1 MEVRLFSSVMTG
13 CETTGSLFANQP
25 FFFSRAPQ
33 PQDGG
38 ISRKEKLMK
47 NDLATYE
54 TLQKEKGTIDGRKII
69 SFVPLSREEEIKG
82 YCDRARND
90 CFFLAFQ

>member
-1 MEVRLFSSVMTG
+1 
-13 CETTGSLFANQP
+13 
-25 FFFSRAPQ
+25 
-33 PQDGG
+33 
-38 ISRKEKLMK
+38 MK

-69 SFVPLSREEEIKG
+69 SSVPLSREEEIKG